1 MPYPKGMYGNA
12 SFSNLIFHEI
22 HSIIF
27 NSTLDID
34 LPSKKTLYQIQVER
48 ILRLEEMAKDATGQ
62 PGEIIMYGKK
72 NRVPKMKLAE
82 MIKHFLFFSYDE

>member
-1 MPYPKGMYGNA
+1 M
-12 SFSNLIFHEI
+12 
-22 HSIIF
+22 
-27 NSTLDID
+27 TLDID

-72 NRVPKMKLAE
+72 NRVHEKKNVD
-82 MIKHFLFFSYDE
+82 F